1 MDWGPVSKSAPISL
15 LRMAHLATLAHPFL
29 IVLSRAVRDSKYATF
44 GGLDSAHIAAT
55 ETPFPE
61 KKIGGAARSGV
72 VLPSTLQS
80 CGFRKQK
87 GSLPGQPCPVD
98 Y

>member
-44 GGLDSAHIAAT
+44 VGL
-55 ETPFPE
+55 ETPYSENAIVRVCVRTVEHKLRQF
-61 KKIGGAARSGV
+61 
-72 VLPSTLQS
+72 
-80 CGFRKQK
+80 CGQGHFR
-87 GSLPGQPCPVD
+87 V
-98 Y
+98 